1 MLVQLLELHKLIDI
15 NKQKFI
21 DAGLNGNFFIDIYRS
36 QPLDPEA
43 YEYFP
48 LPAIFVDYS
57 IIGQGKRNPRA
68 VTITLHIVTDEAP
81 DISNVSEQ
89 KTEGL
94 KRFLYY
100 LLLQEIFE
108 GAKLGSTTP
117 LQFIDEQPIDA
128 PVVNYHSQTYEFEAY
143 LTDMIGNNPA
153 KIIGEFEQLNI
164 YGSLKNHHFFEVKTE
179 RI

>member
-57 IIGQGKRNPRA
+57 MLGQGKNKARKI
-68 VTITLHIVTDEAP
+68 TLTLHIVTDEMP
-81 DISNVSEQ
+81 DASNISPQ
-89 KTEGL
+89 KESGL
-94 KRFLYY
+94 NRLLYN
-100 LLLQEIFE
+100 LLLQQIVE
-108 GAKLGSTTP
+108 GAKLGATTP
-117 LQFIDEQPIDA
+117 LTFIDEHPIDET
-128 PVVNYHSQTYEFEAY
+128 VINYYIQTYEFEAY
-143 LTDMIGNNPA
+143 LNDMISSNPE
-153 KIIGEFEQLNI
+153 KIIGQFQQLNI
-164 YGSLKNHHFFEVKTE
+164 YGNLKNHHTL
-179 RI
+179 RRQ